1 MASDYGDESGEK
13 MLDNF
18 HRYAERMGEQAMRER
33 ALKLQAAFENARDG
47 ADAGGAEP
55 PAKAAAEFAKL
66 DMHEFSEIDG
76 YQDVKRIIEAKLAAK
91 GVDSTWFSDLESGRE
106 YLLFHVAD
114 VREVWEGFDELA
126 KETDAAVERCVE
138 KLRESERE
146 NDRGLPEEKGLPRDE
161 RTLDERARQAR
172 EASEALEAER
182 SGGRSRDKGPR
193 FQETRSK

>member
-1 MASDYGDESGEK
+1 MIS
-13 MLDNF
+13 
-18 HRYAERMGEQAMRER
+18 ERSME
-33 ALKLQAAFENARDG
+33 LQSAFEKARDG

-55 PAKAAAEFAKL
+55 PAKEAAEFAKL

-76 YQDVKRIIEAKLAAK
+76 YQDVKRVIEAKLAAK

-114 VREVWEGFDELA
+114 AREVWKGFDELA
-126 KETDAAVERCVE
+126 EETDAAVEKAVE

-146 NDRGLPEEKGLPRDE
+146 NDRDLPKEKDRPRDE

-182 SGGRSRDKGPR
+182 SGGKARDKGPR
-193 FQETRSK
+193 FQETRAK